1 MTRRKPAPPPKIEQP
16 SQGGSYVRQ
25 ADGTLAPNERANA
38 LDTTPSTETPS
49 EE

>member
-1 MTRRKPAPPPKIEQP
+1 MTRRKPTPPPKIEQP

-25 ADGTLAPNERANA
+25 ADGTLAPAGRPGAA
-38 LDTTPSTETPS
+38 DTTPSTETPS